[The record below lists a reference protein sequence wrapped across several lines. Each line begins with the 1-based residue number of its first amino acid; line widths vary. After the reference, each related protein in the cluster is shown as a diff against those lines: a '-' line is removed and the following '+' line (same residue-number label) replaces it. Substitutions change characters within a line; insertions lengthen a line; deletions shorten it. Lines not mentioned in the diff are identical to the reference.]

1 MKAISLF
8 ITKAPSILSALLLAL
23 LIGGAVNIQAQ
34 GFQVGGYFTTVS
46 PRGEFSDNVTNNGY
60 GGGGLFLKR
69 IGPSPI
75 LVGLD
80 VGGVVYGSDSHLEPI
95 STTIP
100 NLLVKVRTSNNIL
113 LAHFLTRIQSRKG
126 GVRPYVDGLI
136 GLKHLFTRTT
146 ITSEFDSDPIAGITD
161 LSDSSLSYGIGGGL
175 QIPIVGGE
183 SGIMLDGNVRYLR
196 GGRAEYLKK
205 GSIRDVGGVAIFDV
219 LSSRTD
225 VVAFQIGVTFRF

>member
-8 ITKAPSILSALLLAL
+8 VMKSLSILSALLLAI
-23 LIGGAVNIQAQ
+23 LIGGATNIHAQ
-34 GFQVGGYFTTVS
+34 GFQAGGYFTVIS
-46 PRGEFSDNVTNNGY
+46 PSGEFSDNVTNNGY

-69 IGPSPI
+69 IGSSPV
-75 LVGLD
+75 LMGLD
-80 VGGVVYGSDSHLEPI
+80 AGGVIYGSESRLEPI

-100 NLLVKVRTSNNIL
+100 NLLVKVRTSNNIF
-113 LAHFLTRIQSRKG
+113 LAHFLTRVQTRKG

-136 GLKHLFTRTT
+136 GLKHLFTRTS
-146 ITSEFDSDPIAGITD
+146 ITSDFSDEPIAGITD
-161 LSDSSLSYGIGGGL
+161 LSDTSFSYGGGVGV
-175 QIPIVGGE
+175 QIPILGSE

-205 GSIRDVGGVAIFDV
+205 GSIREVGGVAFFDV